1 GSAQPAAPTAARA
14 RRPGKLSFNEE
25 RELAGMEAAI
35 EAAEAEKGRLEA
47 LLSDQ
52 ETYRRDGA
60 AVPAMRARLE
70 ELTAEVDRLYARWQE
85 LEGLRAGR

>member
-1 GSAQPAAPTAARA
+1 
-14 RRPGKLSFNEE
+14 
-25 RELAGMEAAI
+25 MESAI

-47 LLSDQ
+47 ALSDQ
-52 ETYRRDGA
+52 ETYRREGA

-85 LEGLRAGR
+85 LEALRAGR